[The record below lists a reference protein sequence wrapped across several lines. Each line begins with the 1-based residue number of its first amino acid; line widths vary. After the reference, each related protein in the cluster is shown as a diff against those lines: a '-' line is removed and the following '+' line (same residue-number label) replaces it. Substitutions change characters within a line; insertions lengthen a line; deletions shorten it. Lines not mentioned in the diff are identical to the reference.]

1 MSTRTHLIDVI
12 NTQNRV
18 KRLWFPNVPNGTV
31 VEMMGLIGAGNNPE
45 AQMTV
50 AVAVAVEE
58 AMK

>member
-1 MSTRTHLIDVI
+1 MSARTHQIDVI
-12 NTQNRV
+12 ISQNRV
-18 KRLWFPNVPNGTV
+18 KRLCFTNVPNGTV

-50 AVAVAVEE
+50 AVEE